1 MVASSSAIVMPHQL
15 HEQQALL
22 ISFVLSLCVLSSAVS
37 AAQWALSHLFLRSLF
52 SSIVYTGY
60 IVGHFIFKSTMVPYW
75 QCFQIHMQFKFFTL
89 QLLLFNEYECIY
101 GMTYKYIH
109 TYRQTP
115 LELKMLMWGLLRLT
129 PIIEE
134 EKIHKSQQ
142 IASVGLTCVGITRS
156 N

>member
-1 MVASSSAIVMPHQL
+1 MSSKPCLYHLSSVCVLLALLFQQHSGLCHICFYGPFSPPLFIQGTLWVTSSSR
-15 HEQQALL
+15 
-22 ISFVLSLCVLSSAVS
+22 
-37 AAQWALSHLFLRSLF
+37 AQWCH
-52 SSIVYTGY
+52 IN
-60 IVGHFIFKSTMVPYW
+60 W

-109 TYRQTP
+109 TYKQTP